1 VTTVPF
7 NHDRQPAPLDADLVT
22 TYAQRLY
29 DVALMGNGV
38 EVLDVLD
45 EAQQI
50 GSDVV
55 VDVVRT
61 AIRMALASDQL
72 AATHVTTVVK
82 TGAAS
87 KGVRL

>member
-1 VTTVPF
+1 MTVLPF
-7 NHDRQPAPLDADLVT
+7 NRDRQPAPLDADLVT

-38 EVLDVLD
+38 EALDVLD

-61 AIRMALASDQL
+61 AIRIALASDPL
-72 AATHVTTVVK
+72 AASHVTTLVR